1 MANVI
6 NDTIKIKLNDKQK
19 RFCVEYLKELNA
31 TKAYMEIYPDSSYDA
46 DRSSASDL
54 LSNPNVK
61 EYINRLLDEY
71 CDNIDI
77 TIGEIVSGLKSIVT
91 DKTARNSDKIKAME
105 LLGKYKQMFVEKKE
119 VTITSDSN
127 LENLSDEELEK
138 KLKELE

>member
-1 MANVI
+1 MAKVI

-19 RFCVEYLKELNA
+19 RFCIEYLKELNG
-31 TKAYMEIYPDSSYDA
+31 TKSYMEVYPDSSYDA
-46 DRSSASDL
+46 ARSSASDL

-119 VTITSDSN
+119 VTITSESN

>member
-1 MANVI
+1 M
-6 NDTIKIKLNDKQK
+6 
-19 RFCVEYLKELNA
+19 
-31 TKAYMEIYPDSSYDA
+31 
-46 DRSSASDL
+46 
-54 LSNPNVK
+54 K